1 MLLNLQESTV
11 KRFLK
16 KSKDDKIY
24 EDGYIIQKGEEF
36 AVFRKYENDFVILQM
51 NTYHNLNYWIN
62 LLREIA
68 EKWNCKYFVFATK
81 RNPKAFA
88 KLTNAKIDAYILRGE
103 V

>member
-1 MLLNLQESTV
+1 MNLKEETI
-11 KRFLK
+11 KKFLK

-24 EDGYIIQKGEEF
+24 EDGYIIQKDEEF
-36 AVFRKYENDFVILQM
+36 VIFRREENDIVILQM
-51 NTYHNLNYWIN
+51 FTQHNINYWIN

-68 EKWNCKYFVFATK
+68 LKWNCKYFVFATK

-88 KLTNAKIDAYILRGE
+88 KITNAKIDAYILRGE